1 MSRLRLLRGVLAALL
16 VGLAL
21 QQSVSALRVLQLPA
35 ALAAQV
41 GLLPPLEFVAGGAWL
56 LLAAAAAL
64 GLAVQRRHAVRY
76 AAIVFGSFTL
86 YTLLR
91 LMLFARADYDRQ
103 RLPFALLAALA
114 VLGVLVVLVLWAERA
129 HLDQE

>member
-1 MSRLRLLRGVLAALL
+1 MLRLRLLRGVLAALL